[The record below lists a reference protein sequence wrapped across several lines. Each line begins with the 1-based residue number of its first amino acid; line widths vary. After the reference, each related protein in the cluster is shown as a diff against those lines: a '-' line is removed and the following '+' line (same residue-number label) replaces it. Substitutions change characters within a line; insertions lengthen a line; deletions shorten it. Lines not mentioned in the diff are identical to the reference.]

1 MLVAGTFRADEV
13 WPWTIDAEFPEATAL
28 LLTCM
33 VQIDALEGSDAALAV
48 VGGMMLRET
57 ESKPTEWLGAKV
69 LEVPPLADASGND
82 MNTTVEARSR
92 VCVEEVVTGSL
103 PLIDAHL
110 IEVFC

>member
-1 MLVAGTFRADEV
+1 
-13 WPWTIDAEFPEATAL
+13 
-28 LLTCM
+28 M

-48 VGGMMLRET
+48 VEGMMLRET

-69 LEVPPLADASGND
+69 LEVPPLADASGDD
-82 MNTTVEARSR
+82 MDTTVEARSR
-92 VCVEEVVTGSL
+92 GCVEEVVMGSL

>member
-13 WPWTIDAEFPEATAL
+13 WSWTIDAEFSEATAL

-57 ESKPTEWLGAKV
+57 ESKPTE
-69 LEVPPLADASGND
+69 
-82 MNTTVEARSR
+82 
-92 VCVEEVVTGSL
+92 
-103 PLIDAHL
+103 
-110 IEVFC
+110 